1 MSREYVD
8 ERTYRILHNRYD
20 EHGNVVEQ
28 FYRYYDENETEDAV
42 YLTKDFLL
50 TQAKQMSGNSAS
62 ISKYTK
68 REKPFYYEEIK
79 GGKAVQIDG
88 VTWECNGTI
97 ATVTI
102 DCTDGNEIVLA
113 VPVE

>member
-8 ERTYRILHNRYD
+8 ERTYRILHNRCD

-28 FYRYYDENETEDAV
+28 FYRYYDENETDEAV

-68 REKPFYYEEIK
+68 REKPFYYEEVK

-102 DCTDGNEIVLA
+102 DCTDGNEIVFA